1 MRKRSGQVLHVTF
14 GAQQAGGVSALH
26 QAADDLSSYALAA
39 DVLTGTMLEKH
50 VEWANNNVAEGK
62 EKPSVVHHECTM
74 FDYNAFGVL
83 FRILNR
89 MYVTIEEVRDS
100 KNLIDYYCPSFDYQ
114 TLLLD
119 PAVAE
124 KDGSSTSTDNEPK
137 KSLTDVSDAAKKACA
152 VQDAATKDAVI
163 VCESDERTTIV
174 AERAKQLGLPYVPFR
189 FIFVEGVLQ
198 TRLEADMYLHKLP
211 VMPAFLSLGDYD
223 NIFMCRSLVHKGRQ
237 DMCGLE
243 KLYQKHDIFNAV
255 LKGEFDGPRRR
266 PWHTTSTADAGNQ
279 EELSLIHI

>member
-1 MRKRSGQVLHVTF
+1 MNLWAMRKRSGQVLHVTF

-100 KNLIDYYCPSFDYQ
+100 KDLIDYYLPVVRLPDTPVGPCRRREGR
-114 TLLLD
+114 LLYID
-119 PAVAE
+119 GQRAKEVAHRRVGRGE
-124 KDGSSTSTDNEPK
+124 EGVRRSGRGDE
-137 KSLTDVSDAAKKACA
+137 
-152 VQDAATKDAVI
+152 DAVI

-198 TRLEADMYLHKLP
+198 TRLEADMSLHKLP
-211 VMPAFLSLGDYD
+211 VLPAFLSLGDYD
-223 NIFMCRSLVHKGRQ
+223 NIFLCRSLVHKGRQ
-237 DMCGLE
+237 DMCV
-243 KLYQKHDIFNAV
+243 AS
-255 LKGEFDGPRRR
+255 RR
-266 PWHTTSTADAGNQ
+266 STR
-279 EELSLIHI
+279 SMISSTRS